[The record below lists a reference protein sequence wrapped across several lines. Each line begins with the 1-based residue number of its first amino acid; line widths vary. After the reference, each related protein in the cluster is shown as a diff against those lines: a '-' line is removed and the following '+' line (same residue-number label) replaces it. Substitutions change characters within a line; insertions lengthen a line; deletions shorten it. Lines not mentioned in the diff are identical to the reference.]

1 MNASSG
7 LPSTYSSADSTDST
21 PPSHRETA
29 RDALIDSHTT
39 GIQRAE
45 DTSDLL
51 SRSNSKSAR
60 MKNPQTTVA
69 MLGDIY
75 NLLKRARDKK
85 REVIQFL
92 TLRQIQSCT
101 TRPQWLIL
109 LSRDLSPPRSV
120 L

>member
-45 DTSDLL
+45 DTRNLL

-60 MKNPQTTVA
+60 MKKPQTTVA
-69 MLGDIY
+69 MLGDIH
-75 NLLKRARDKK
+75 NLLMRARDKK

-92 TLRQIQSCT
+92 TLRQKQPYTI
-101 TRPQWLIL
+101 RPRWSIL
-109 LSRDLSPPRSV
+109 LSRDLPSPRPT